1 MSYTRTQLVTLTEE
15 AIDGVSSDRWGST
28 LKQQVLS
35 TIYGR
40 GWRRILQAN
49 RAYRWGRRSATLD
62 SDGRITVASLDSGSG
77 DTAERFY
84 KLLAAAKVDT
94 NQRYRVAEFM
104 DDPLR
109 TLVHPTFPSFEVWRQ
124 GDNFQFTPVEAVS
137 VYCWVNHL
145 PTRLKDMAG
154 DSSTIVWPG
163 DDDYVPILAYEAGA
177 FLLGKGG
184 AEAGAAQTL
193 SVMAEDLWGD
203 LLADVARVSTD
214 PLFVQASDSSSD
226 WMP

>member
-15 AIDGVSSDRWGST
+15 AMDAVSSDRWGAT
-28 LKQQVLS
+28 LKLQALS
-35 TIYGR
+35 TVYGR

-49 RAYRWGRRSATLD
+49 RTYRFARRSVTLD
-62 SDGRITVASLDSGSG
+62 ADGRVAVSSLDSGSG

-94 NQRYRVAEFM
+94 SQRYRVSEFM

-124 GDNFQFTPVEAVS
+124 GDNLQFTPVEAVS
-137 VYCWVNHL
+137 VYCWVNHV
-145 PTRLKDMAG
+145 PTLIKDMAG
-154 DSSTIVWPG
+154 DNSTIVWPA
-163 DDDYVPILAYEAGA
+163 DEYVPILAYEAGA

-184 AEAGAAQTL
+184 AEAGAAASL
-193 SVMAEDLWGD
+193 SVMAEDLWSD
-203 LLADVARVSTD
+203 LLADVARFSTD
-214 PLFVQASDSSSD
+214 PLFIQASDRSSD